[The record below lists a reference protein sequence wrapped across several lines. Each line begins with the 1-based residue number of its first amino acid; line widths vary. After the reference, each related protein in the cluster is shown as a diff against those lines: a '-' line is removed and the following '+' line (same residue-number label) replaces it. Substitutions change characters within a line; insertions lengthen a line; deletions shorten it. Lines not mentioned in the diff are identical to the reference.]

1 MNTSHSILVQ
11 RYHSPCGE
19 LMLGSWRNHLCLCN
33 WVEEKHPGRVDWRL
47 QTLLEARYEER
58 ASDIIQ
64 EASRQL
70 DEYFGRKRTAFDL
83 PLLFT
88 GTDFQKK
95 VWQKLLEIPY
105 GETLSYGDMATQ
117 LGMPKSVRAV
127 ANANGANAIS
137 IIVPCHRVVGRG
149 HTLTG
154 YGGGLAAKS
163 FLLELEKSSLST
175 SFLSLAQ

>member
-1 MNTSHSILVQ
+1 
-11 RYHSPCGE
+11 
-19 LMLGSWRNHLCLCN
+19 MLGSWRNHLCLCN
-33 WVEEKHPGRVDWRL
+33 WVEEKHPGRVDRRL

-58 ASDIIQ
+58 TSDIIQ

-95 VWQKLLEIPY
+95 VWQKLLEIPTGKSCLTATWQRSSECPSPY
-105 GETLSYGDMATQ
+105 ARSQRQRGERHLH
-117 LGMPKSVRAV
+117 
-127 ANANGANAIS
+127 
-137 IIVPCHRVVGRG
+137 HRPLPSGGRQRP
-149 HTLTG
+149 HA
-154 YGGGLAAKS
+154 YRIWRRLAAKS

>member
-1 MNTSHSILVQ
+1 MNTDNTILIQ
-11 RYHSPCGE
+11 HYHSPCGE
-19 LMLGSWRNHLCLCN
+19 LILGSWKNHLCLCN
-33 WVEEKHPGRVDWRL
+33 WVEEKHPGRVDRRL
-47 QTLLEARYEER
+47 QALLKARYEER
-58 ASDIIQ
+58 TSDIIQ
-64 EASRQL
+64 ETSRQL

-95 VWQKLLEIPY
+95 VWQRLLEIPY

-117 LGMPKSVRAV
+117 LGIPKSVRAV

-137 IIVPCHRVVGRG
+137 IIVPCHRVVGRD

-163 FLLELEKSSLST
+163 FLLELEQSSLSN
-175 SFLSLAQ
+175 SFPLPAQ